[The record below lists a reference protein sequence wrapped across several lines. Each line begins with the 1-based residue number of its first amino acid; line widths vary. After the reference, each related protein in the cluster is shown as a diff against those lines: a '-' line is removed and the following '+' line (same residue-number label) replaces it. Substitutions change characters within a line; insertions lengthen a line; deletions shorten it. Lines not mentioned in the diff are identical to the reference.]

1 MSAITNIDG
10 ALTRIDNIRNN
21 IQQFSQASLNLDNL
35 RKLVSNATIISTT
48 IQERIG
54 RLFIALQQLNIDSP
68 EVTANAQELSTLE
81 TELERVL
88 RELSNLIPSQYPPN
102 SGNDS
107 GSSGNDDGGEGGL
120 PDFPQVPSQGD
131 EPESEPTFLT
141 QMPTSTQP
149 QAEEQTGEQTG
160 GYNWR
165 SNHRSRTKSKSRSK
179 SVSKSVSKSHSKV
192 SRKTRKQKKKS
203 KKSKTRKHRR

>member
-21 IQQFSQASLNLDNL
+21 IQQFNQASLNLDNL
-35 RKLVSNATIISTT
+35 RNLVSNATIISTT

-102 SGNDS
+102 SGS
-107 GSSGNDDGGEGGL
+107 GTTGNDDGGEGGL
-120 PDFPQVPSQGD
+120 PELPPLPPVEQLAAKTQRD
-131 EPESEPTFLT
+131 ETESEPTFLT

-149 QAEEQTGEQTG
+149 QTG

-179 SVSKSVSKSHSKV
+179 SVSKSHSKV
-192 SRKTRKQKKKS
+192 SKKSRKQKKKS